1 MLMSDE
7 LKYPKTLAPVQNY
20 PVHANQAS
28 GLLKR
33 TEPLITPK
41 QLKSRFLKGIFEK
54 LPLEARYSDTE
65 LKDQINLAVNELEA
79 ELKVPIF
86 AERFTERVPYDFT
99 LYKSYIHIRT
109 NHGPIRSV
117 ENFRIVSSDRTSIFT
132 IPAQWVDTGQFHN
145 RQISVIPLLASY
157 TASAAISAT
166 GTSIGA
172 AFLVL
177 VTNSAWVPA
186 YWEIDYVAGLCGDKG
201 QVPIVVNQLIGAIAS
216 INILSN
222 LASLNQYNSV
232 SIGQDGI
239 SQSHSGLG
247 PQIYA
252 TRIQDLTLK
261 KQELLKQLQRMF
273 QQKIYVGTI

>member
-1 MLMSDE
+1 MSD
-7 LKYPKTLAPVQNY
+7 YPKTLDPVQTY

-33 TEPLITPK
+33 TEPLLTPK

-54 LPLEARYSDTE
+54 LPAEARYSDSE
-65 LKDQINLAVNELEA
+65 LKDMINVAVNSAEM

-86 AERFTERVPYDFT
+86 AERFTERLPYDFA
-99 LYKSYIHIRT
+99 LYKSYIHT
-109 NHGPIRSV
+109 KVNHGPIRSI
-117 ENFRIVSSDRTSIFT
+117 EDMSIVSSNRERIFT
-132 IPAQWVDTGQFHN
+132 IPAQWIDTGQFHS
-145 RQISVIPLLASY
+145 RQISVVPLLASY

-177 VTNSAWVPA
+177 VTNSAWIPA
-186 YWEIDYVAGLCGDKG
+186 YWEVSYTAGLCGDKG
-201 QVPIVVNQLIGAIAS
+201 QVPVIINELIGAITA

-232 SIGQDGI
+232 SVGQDGI
-239 SQSHSGLG
+239 SQSHSGPG
-247 PQIYA
+247 TGIYQI
-252 TRIQDLTLK
+252 RIQELMQK
-261 KQELLKQLQRMF
+261 KETIIKQLQRMF
-273 QQKIYVGTI
+273 QQKIYVGTL